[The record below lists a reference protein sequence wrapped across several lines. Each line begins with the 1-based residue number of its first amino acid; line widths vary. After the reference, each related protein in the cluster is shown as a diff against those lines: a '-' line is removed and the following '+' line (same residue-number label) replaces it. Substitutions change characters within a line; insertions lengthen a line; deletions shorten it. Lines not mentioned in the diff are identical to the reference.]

1 MSLEQAL
8 NENTAALNALIALV
22 KAGGL
27 NNVAGGAGKAAK
39 GDDEGEAKSTKS
51 TKGDDEGETKTTRSR
66 KSNKAEETEAKSAKS
81 SKFTA
86 EDVKVAAVKV
96 KDALGTKEAKRLIA
110 EHGAEEL
117 AKLKPEVYEDFINAC
132 EAALKGD
139 DDNGDDED
147 DGL

>member
-8 NENTAALNALIALV
+8 NENTVALNTLIALI
-22 KAGGL
+22 KGGSL
-27 NNVAGGAGKAAK
+27 SAAAGK
-39 GDDEGEAKSTKS
+39 GSDDAGEAKGGKTNKS
-51 TKGDDEGETKTTRSR
+51 DDDGETKTTRSR
-66 KSNKAEETEAKSAKS
+66 KSSSKAADEAKS

-117 AKLKPEVYEDFINAC
+117 AKLKPENYEDFINAC

-139 DDNGDDED
+139 DDDNGDDED
-147 DGL
+147 GL